1 MSKRIALFAALAAV
15 VALAA
20 AAFAFGGA
28 ARA

>member
-20 AAFAFGGA
+20 AAFAFGGGSA
-28 ARA
+28 A